1 MPSPIYFCP
10 HGVARPE
17 HIAAAGAVETLPA
30 AACGAGFVFGH
41 GGWSDA
47 MAPLL
52 IASPHGWSAI
62 IHGCEARHFLR
73 LRPYDGTVIDGHP
86 QRNDR
91 WMVPLLL
98 RPTADGMVCAL
109 PRTLGPDGWT
119 VPGRIGEVQERL
131 RALVEDR
138 GEWDDAAV
146 TDLSIDIM
154 SVNYHVSRFELTQLG
169 MIDETMVHR
178 VIAAAA
184 GIEAPHA

>member
-98 RPTADGMVCAL
+98 RPKKRPAL
-109 PRTLGPDGWT
+109 RSFWPMPVIRKSTLLKKF
-119 VPGRIGEVQERL
+119 VL
-131 RALVEDR
+131 LLV
-138 GEWDDAAV
+138 WA
-146 TDLSIDIM
+146 
-154 SVNYHVSRFELTQLG
+154 
-169 MIDETMVHR
+169 
-178 VIAAAA
+178 
-184 GIEAPHA
+184 